1 MKIKRIE
8 ESNFDE
14 ISQWWLDWE
23 IPIPD
28 PDYLPHDST
37 GGYIVSKES
46 GETVIRRNKILL
58 KDIREFPLSKEQKD
72 IKKFEGIIG
81 QV

>member
-28 PDYLPHDST
+28 PDYYHT
-37 GGYIVSKES
+37 IVQ
-46 GETVIRRNKILL
+46 V
-58 KDIREFPLSKEQKD
+58 DI
-72 IKKFEGIIG
+72 
-81 QV
+81 